1 MTYNLGRVKPHV
13 KAAAELYG
21 PRFGI
26 KTVYGVGGGSVPNS
40 DHPKGLAL
48 DFMTSNK
55 VTGDALANALLA
67 DSSVKYVIW
76 WGRINSKDDRGW
88 RTYIGPRNH
97 KDHVHASFN
106 PSGTV
111 SGNALPA
118 SSPLVPDSVEKLA
131 DFFTN
136 PDTWKTAAMYTGGAI
151 MILVGVIL
159 LVGSTPIGK
168 TVRQVAL

>member
-1 MTYNLGRVKPHV
+1 MPYALGRVKPHV
-13 KAAAELYG
+13 AAAANLYG

-26 KTVYGVGGGSVPNS
+26 KTIYGVGGGSVPGS

-76 WGRINSKDDRGW
+76 WGRINTKNGKGW
-88 RTYIGPRNH
+88 RVYTGPRNH

-136 PDTWKTAAMYTGGAI
+136 PDTWKTAAMYTAGAI
-151 MILVGVIL
+151 LIIVGVIL
-159 LVGSTPIGK
+159 LAGTSSVGQV
-168 TVRQVAL
+168 VRKVI